1 VTFYQINIR
10 CNRRHCCTVCSE
22 NHAPILING
31 DTTLEVQFGQ
41 TYTSLVTVRVLD
53 ADGDTVSFSV
63 TTDSPPGLNIDKT
76 SGALS
81 WTSVPDMGQGNSR
94 KTLKVVI
101 IDGKVQVLWVPHV
114 KFCKCQVRHMCTQ
127 RQDVN
132 CLTRRMITTNEL
144 RWSV

>member
-1 VTFYQINIR
+1 MTFYQINIR
-10 CNRRHCCTVCSE
+10 CNRRHCCTVSSE

-63 TTDSPPGLNIDKT
+63 TTDSPPGLKIDKT

-81 WTSVPDMGQGNSR
+81 WTSVPDMSQCNSR

-101 IDGKVQVLWVPHV
+101 TDGKVQVLWVPHV
-114 KFCKCQVRHMCTQ
+114 KFCKCQVRPMCTR
-127 RQDVN
+127 RQDIN
-132 CLTRRMITTNEL
+132 CLTRRMITTNEI